1 MEAQS
6 SDDAVAQTKQS
17 PTPTHVAPSE
27 AFTMDDDKK
36 RMLEICDKLSPKD
49 RSKMLSICEE

>member
-6 SDDAVAQTKQS
+6 SGDAAAQTRQS
-17 PTPTHVAPSE
+17 PTPTHVAPCE
-27 AFTMDDDKK
+27 ALTMDDDKK